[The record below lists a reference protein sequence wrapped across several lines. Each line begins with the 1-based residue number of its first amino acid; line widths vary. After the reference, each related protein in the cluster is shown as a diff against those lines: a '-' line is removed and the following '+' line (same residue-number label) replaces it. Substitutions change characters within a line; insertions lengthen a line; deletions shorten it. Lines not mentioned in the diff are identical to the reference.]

1 MKMIKKIIS
10 STFIFLAL
18 FHFNSIANAQEEVA
32 VQAFMTN
39 AAVFVKNMEASLE
52 FYKGYL
58 GLMNRSD
65 SEIIAGKSRDT
76 LEIDQELDTRIVY
89 PSPKPEFTEPGSFA
103 GGLALI
109 EVKNDAA
116 REFNRLLYSIKVV
129 HGETAMVFRVQNIN

>member
-1 MKMIKKIIS
+1 
-10 STFIFLAL
+10 
-18 FHFNSIANAQEEVA
+18 
-32 VQAFMTN
+32 
-39 AAVFVKNMEASLE
+39 MEASLE

-116 REFNRLLYSIKVV
+116 REFNRVLYSIKAV